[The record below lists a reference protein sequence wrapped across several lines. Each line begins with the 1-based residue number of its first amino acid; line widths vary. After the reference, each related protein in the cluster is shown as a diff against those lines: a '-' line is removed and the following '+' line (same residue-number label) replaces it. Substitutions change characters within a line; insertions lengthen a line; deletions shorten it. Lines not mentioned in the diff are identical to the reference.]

1 MYAVELREVLALVQQ
16 DFAVGVVDDRLL
28 DDGRRDDVVHLL
40 RHHDRL
46 AEILANGFKQIPNIC
61 THIGRGEGLPALL
74 DKDHLADAFQ
84 PPHLRDEG
92 LHDDERHH
100 RQQRPVRGDVVQL
113 EDDETLVQ
121 QIQLFVGVQQVVVL
135 AALIVRFQHVQEV
148 FEVEILLP
156 HALLLQKPPVVGFD
170 ELVKGIERGDDGAVG
185 AELRE
190 VEVHGVR
197 ERYLL
202 RACWLLGF
210 PFPKGQQQRLE
221 RLALLHVV
229 HSVLDIEGIE
239 GDGRLLGVGEI
250 HPVAA
255 FGLGVNQRAE
265 PLVGVARI
273 DQQDMRSLLPVLTN
287 QMVRQ
292 ITLARARRPEDKFIP
307 IRDDA
312 ALHRKVRDVQMERY
326 ARQAV
331 GHLDSEGRERRA
343 VVGLLVEKA
352 EGLIE
357 KGVET
362 LLGGEVG
369 LVAGNRRPE
378 QHRHVH
384 RVVMRRAAHK
394 GQLRAHVVADALQLR
409 FALGPCHDVAM
420 APYGAQPLRMRLIEI
435 HFDPLPVDGVRA
447 RIARQRV
454 HVPGRGFEALERF
467 VVVVEEDHLIV
478 DMVAGEQ
485 QPHGRREREAAVRA
499 VGRKAFVAEIRRHAL
514 WQHIQIGERVHR
526 KELVSDAHHARVETD
541 IFVDDRTPLVREGEV
556 TGQQPGVVCR
566 ADDLRFR

>member
-1 MYAVELREVLALVQQ
+1 
-16 DFAVGVVDDRLL
+16 
-28 DDGRRDDVVHLL
+28 
-40 RHHDRL
+40 
-46 AEILANGFKQIPNIC
+46 
-61 THIGRGEGLPALL
+61 
-74 DKDHLADAFQ
+74 
-84 PPHLRDEG
+84 
-92 LHDDERHH
+92 
-100 RQQRPVRGDVVQL
+100 
-113 EDDETLVQ
+113 
-121 QIQLFVGVQQVVVL
+121 
-135 AALIVRFQHVQEV
+135 
-148 FEVEILLP
+148 
-156 HALLLQKPPVVGFD
+156 
-170 ELVKGIERGDDGAVG
+170 
-185 AELRE
+185 
-190 VEVHGVR
+190 
-197 ERYLL
+197 
-202 RACWLLGF
+202 
-210 PFPKGQQQRLE
+210 
-221 RLALLHVV
+221 
-229 HSVLDIEGIE
+229 
-239 GDGRLLGVGEI
+239 
-250 HPVAA
+250 
-255 FGLGVNQRAE
+255 
-265 PLVGVARI
+265 
-273 DQQDMRSLLPVLTN
+273 
-287 QMVRQ
+287 MVRQ
-292 ITLARARRPEDKFIP
+292 ITLARARRAEDKFIP

-362 LLGGEVG
+362 LLGREVC

-454 HVPGRGFEALERF
+454 HVPGRGFEPLERF